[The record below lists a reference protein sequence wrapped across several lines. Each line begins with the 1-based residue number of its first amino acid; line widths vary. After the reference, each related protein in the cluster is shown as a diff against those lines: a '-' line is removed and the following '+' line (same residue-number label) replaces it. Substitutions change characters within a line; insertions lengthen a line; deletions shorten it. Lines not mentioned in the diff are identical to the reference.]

1 MERRP
6 FSCSASVDRTELDQ
20 KSHSPANQAKASLR
34 ARSRSAGV
42 SNEGLARNPP
52 DGDPARNELAG
63 ESCMAERLGNVG
75 TPVEPVPLLL
85 ARPMRPRRADLVHAR
100 NGAHY
105 Y

>member
-34 ARSRSAGV
+34 ARSRWARV
-42 SNEGLARNPP
+42 SKEGLARNPP

-63 ESCMAERLGNVG
+63 ENWMAERLENVG
-75 TPVEPVPLLL
+75 TPVNPVPLL
-85 ARPMRPRRADLVHAR
+85 PPRRMPPRPADLLPPRH
-100 NGAHY
+100 GP
-105 Y
+105 